1 MYPSRI
7 PRLTIPELPPG
18 TPDSWLIRL
27 QSSPDE
33 PMELRISAFR
43 AYIRTRVF
51 DPDSLVLVDQ
61 MLSEF
66 QFEYRVYAYHIVCQL
81 LDEGRTVSNAPQV
94 RPIIQRIVER
104 AAQEPR
110 PELFAAALAL
120 RVGLGD
126 ESARQEAAQ
135 IVNGEFPARYAGHSQ
150 DRQCL
155 GVLKRV
161 ATGIVTENRLM
172 LPFF

>member
-1 MYPSRI
+1 MYPFRI
-7 PRLTIPELPPG
+7 PLLTIPELPPG
-18 TPDSWLIRL
+18 TPESWLIRL

-33 PMELRISAFR
+33 PMVLRISAFR

-51 DPDSLVLVDQ
+51 DQDSLVLVDR

-81 LDEGRTVSNAPQV
+81 LDEGRTVSDAPQA
-94 RPIIQRIVER
+94 RPIIRRIVKR

-120 RVGLGD
+120 RVGLGE
-126 ESARQEAAQ
+126 ESAREEAAL
-135 IVNGEFPARYAGHSQ
+135 IVKGEFPTRYAEHSQ

-161 ATGIVTENRLM
+161 AKGIVTENSLA